1 MNLWG
6 QYSMI
11 LYMTLNVFFHRT
23 LMIMCVCVCERTVLC
38 SDFNVI
44 IKRRRI
50 IIHAPSGSTYVYTHQ
65 SSAVNPAFSNNF
77 VHGILSVF
85 EYIIN
90 INGFFP
96 RPPRH
101 FNQSPIIKLI
111 DSHSIELKTNPKDI
125 WKNLTLFPSVLPLYI
140 SSVSVLFFLTLYL
153 FQFLSFSL
161 TM

>member
-1 MNLWG
+1 MRRAVVGYNVCKP
-6 QYSMI
+6 I
-11 LYMTLNVFFHRT
+11 LKPCSDELSPNYVHTSLCASIMSIDDNV
-23 LMIMCVCVCERTVLC
+23 CVCVCERTVLC

-125 WKNLTLFPSVLPLYI
+125 
-140 SSVSVLFFLTLYL
+140 
-153 FQFLSFSL
+153 
-161 TM
+161 